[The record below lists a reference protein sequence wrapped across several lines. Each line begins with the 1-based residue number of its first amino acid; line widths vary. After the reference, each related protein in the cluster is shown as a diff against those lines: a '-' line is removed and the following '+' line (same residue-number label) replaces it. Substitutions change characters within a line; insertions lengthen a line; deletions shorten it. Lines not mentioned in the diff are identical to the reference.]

1 MLGLRSFGPAR
12 DLSIHLMAAC
22 RKMALLSEQVS
33 AWANWEG
40 TFLPLMMRNSYP
52 LHACWVFRSIT
63 NCWGQA
69 WLGGVIQA
77 PMYRMQ
83 WKGSLRAC
91 LPILTSQPMIRI
103 MRLDL
108 LKATPPPS
116 KCKYKLPA
124 TDECIPE
131 SSFVICLELGTAVS
145 LRSKIVNGLWVPRP
159 GTGNLFI

>member
-12 DLSIHLMAAC
+12 DLSIHLMTVC

-33 AWANWEG
+33 ARANWEG
-40 TFLPLMMRNSYP
+40 MFLPLMMRNSYP

-69 WLGGVIQA
+69 WLGAVMQA
-77 PMYRMQ
+77 SMYQMEL
-83 WKGSLRAC
+83 KGSLRAC
-91 LPILTSQPMIRI
+91 LSILTSQPMIRI

-108 LKATPPPS
+108 LKARLS
-116 KCKYKLPA
+116 KCRYKLPA
-124 TDECIPE
+124 TDKHIPE
-131 SSFVICLELGTAVS
+131 SSFVLCLELGTAVS
-145 LRSKIVNGLWVPRP
+145 HRSKIVNGLWVPRP